1 MEIVVIGG
9 TGRVGSRLVELLR
22 AGGHEPLAAAPSS
35 GVNAITGEGVA
46 DALSG
51 AAVVVDVSN
60 SPSFDDA
67 AAVLEF
73 FSTSTR
79 NLLEAEEAAGVGHHV
94 AMSVVGADRLPDSGY
109 LRAKVAEEAL
119 IAGSSIPYSI
129 VRATQFFEFI
139 DGIAAAATDGDTV
152 RVSPMLIQPMAVD
165 DVVRAVGDVVV
176 ADAPQRDDRD
186 RGAGH
191 VPARRAR
198 PPCSQRPSRPA
209 PGRRRSPRPLL
220 RRGAGRAEPR
230 RRSRRSARRHPLR
243 RLARPVPGHDVV
255 GRRAPPRPGG
265 ARRPC
270 SPRRRSP

>member
-1 MEIVVIGG
+1 MKIVVIGG
-9 TGRVGSRLVELLR
+9 TGRVGSKLVELLR
-22 AGGHEPLAAAPSS
+22 ARGHEPLAAAPSS
-35 GVNAITGEGVA
+35 GVNTLTGEGVA

-109 LRAKVAEEAL
+109 LRAKVAQEAL

-129 VRATQFFEFI
+129 GRATQFFEFI

-176 ADAPQRDDRD
+176 ADPLN
-186 RGAGH
+186 GTIEIAGPDTFPLDGL
-191 VPARRAR
+191 VRRA
-198 PPCSQRPSRPA
+198 
-209 PGRRRSPRPLL
+209 L
-220 RRGAGRAEPR
+220 
-230 RRSRRSARRHPLR
+230 SARHDP
-243 RLARPVPGHDVV
+243 RLVVADPHARYF
-255 GRRAPPRPGG
+255 G
-265 ARRPC
+265 AELAE
-270 SPRRRSP
+270 RSLVAGPDAQLGATRFDDWLAQSLTTA